1 MEKRRRKNG
10 ELRLENK
17 NNLSRKA
24 GFSKV
29 LSNRFYIHISATF
42 DDGGGKMPLTPL
54 DIHNKE
60 FNKGFRGYDE
70 DEVNEFLDQVIK
82 DYELVLREKKELE
95 EQLKEMNER
104 LNHFSSIE
112 ETLNKS
118 IVIAQEAGEEVK
130 RNSQKEAKLI
140 IKEAEKNADRIVNE
154 ALSKARK
161 IALEIEDL
169 KKQSKVFR
177 TRFKMLIEAQL
188 DLLNNDDWD
197 HLLEYELDATEL
209 KTAQEEE
216 PLT

>member
-1 MEKRRRKNG
+1 MANCRRKAKIILYFSRNS
-10 ELRLENK
+10 EN
-17 NNLSRKA
+17 NVEYLHYTLDTYIRKI
-24 GFSKV
+24 
-29 LSNRFYIHISATF
+29 L
-42 DDGGGKMPLTPL
+42 GGGIMPLTPL

-82 DYELVLREKKELE
+82 DYELVLREKKEIE
-95 EQLKEMNER
+95 ER
-104 LNHFSSIE
+104 LNEMKDRLGHFVNIE

-118 IVIAQEAGEEVK
+118 IIIAQEAGEDVK
-130 RNSQKEAKLI
+130 RNAQKEAKLI

-154 ALSKARK
+154 SLSKARK

-188 DLLNNDDWD
+188 DMLNTDDWD
-197 HLLEYELDATEL
+197 HLLEYEVDATEL
-209 KTAQEEE
+209 KIHEEE
-216 PLT
+216 DSLA